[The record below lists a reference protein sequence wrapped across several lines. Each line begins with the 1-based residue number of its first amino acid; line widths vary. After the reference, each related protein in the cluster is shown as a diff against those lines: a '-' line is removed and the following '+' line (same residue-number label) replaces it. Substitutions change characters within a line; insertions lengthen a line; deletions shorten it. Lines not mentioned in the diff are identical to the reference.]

1 MINFR
6 SSNDGNVK
14 QEINALYYSD
24 IYGFQYVRNNEE
36 KKRKKKAKKQGRE
49 WKMSCKFLYPKNF
62 IILYKNFM
70 IF

>member
-49 WKMSCKFLYPKNF
+49 
-62 IILYKNFM
+62 
-70 IF
+70 